1 MLTPV
6 IEIPF
11 VIVWMTVT
19 VLASTDYPLGKP
31 LPMSI
36 QVGIVGLSPMVIHV
50 EQFREICG
58 DPLFCELKKH
68 IMKYDELFKYY

>member
-1 MLTPV
+1 MSINGSEVSRHHVDRLHLANLYNYLLTLV

-36 QVGIVGLSPMVIHV
+36 QVVLWDCH
-50 EQFREICG
+50 
-58 DPLFCELKKH
+58 LW
-68 IMKYDELFKYY
+68 